1 MRKTVIAV
9 NLLLIATAI
18 NAEPVLHV
26 DVFYG
31 ANQHVINTKTA
42 KSLASISLYDL
53 TLPKR
58 LEDKLSKDL
67 PGDPKQAQREAER
80 RVMAGGSSLQR
91 EIERAYA
98 GTLRATEYK
107 ITKLPAVVFNY
118 GDDVIYGVND
128 LSQAIKIYRE
138 KKR

>member
-1 MRKTVIAV
+1 MRKAVFAV
-9 NLLLIATAI
+9 NLLLMATAI
-18 NAEPVLHV
+18 NAAPALHI

-31 ANQHVINTKTA
+31 SNQHIINVKQA
-42 KSLASISLYDL
+42 KSLASITQYDL

-58 LEDKLSKDL
+58 LEDKLSKGL
-67 PGDPKQAQREAER
+67 PKDPKQAQREAQR

-91 EIERAYA
+91 EIEKAYT
-98 GTLRATEYK
+98 GTLRAAEYK

-128 LSQAIKIYRE
+128 LSQAIKLYRE
-138 KKR
+138 KK